1 MEPSDHPHKAN
12 LDSGCNSLCLLA
24 RYHQVAADAKA
35 LQHEFGESGKHFTIT
50 DILRAASFLKLKAK
64 LVKPDIQRLKDVA
77 LPAIAKDQGGNYL
90 VLGRID
96 SENEKVLIQKP
107 TATAPETLSIK
118 AFEALWSGELI
129 LVAKRSLLPGMT
141 GKFDISWFIPAI
153 IKHKKLL
160 GEVVLASFFIQ
171 LFALITPLFFQV
183 IIDKVL
189 VHRGLTTLDVLAI
202 GLLVI
207 SVFDVVLNGLRTYLF
222 SHTTNRVDVTL
233 GSSLFK
239 HLVHLPI
246 AYFQSRQ
253 VGTTVARVRE
263 LETIRNFITGSALT
277 LVIDLFFTFVFFA
290 VMYYYSPTLFMVVL
304 GSIPCYILL
313 SAFITPILRKRLDE
327 KFKRGAENQAFL
339 VESVSGVETLKSMAV
354 EPQMQ
359 RKWEEQL
366 AGYVSASFRS
376 QNLGNIASQVAQFIN
391 KVVTVLILWFGARL
405 VITGELSVGQ
415 LIAFN
420 MLAGRVSGPIL
431 RLVQLWQDFQQASI
445 SIERLGDILNTPT
458 EPAHNPNRTTLP
470 QIKGHVQ
477 FEHVS
482 FRYHPDQPQV
492 LNNISLSIN
501 PGEVIGIV
509 GRSGSGKSTLTKLV
523 QRLYVPESGRIL
535 IDGVDL
541 SLVQPVWLRRQVGV
555 VLQENFLFTRSVKD
569 NIALADPGMPIDR
582 VIQAAKLAGAHDFIL
597 ELPEGY
603 DTRIEEQGNNLSGG
617 QKQRI
622 AIARALLAN
631 PSILIFDEAT
641 SALDYE
647 SERVIQ
653 HNMQAIT
660 QNRTTFIIAHRLSTV
675 RNADRIIVIDKGRII
690 EQGSHDALIKHNG
703 LYAKLHNHQTAGKG
717 EVA

>member
-1 MEPSDHPHKAN
+1 MEPNVPPHN
-12 LDSGCNSLCLLA
+12 SNPDSGCSCLCLLA
-24 RYHQVAADAKA
+24 RYYQVAADAQT
-35 LQHEFGESGKHFTIT
+35 LQHEFGESGKQFTDT
-50 DILRAASFLKLKAK
+50 DILRAASYLKLKAK
-64 LVKPDIQRLKDVA
+64 KVKPDIGQLKDIA
-77 LPAIAKDQGGNYL
+77 LPAIAKDNAGKYL
-90 VLGRID
+90 ILARID
-96 SENEKVLIQKP
+96 SDNEKVLIQNP
-107 TATAPETLSIK
+107 AARAPQTLSLK
-118 AFEALWSGELI
+118 DFEMLWSGELI
-129 LVAKRSLLPGMT
+129 LVTKRSLLPGMT

-153 IKHKKLL
+153 VKHKKLL
-160 GEVVLASFFIQ
+160 GEVLLASFFIQ

-207 SVFDVVLNGLRTYLF
+207 SIFDVVLNGLRTYLF
-222 SHTTNRVDVTL
+222 SHTTNRVDVSL
-233 GSSLFK
+233 GSSLFR

-246 AYFQSRQ
+246 AYFQARQ

-304 GSIPCYILL
+304 GSIPFYVIL
-313 SAFITPILRKRLDE
+313 SVFITPILRKRLDE
-327 KFKRGAENQAFL
+327 KFKRGADNQAFL

-470 QIKGHVQ
+470 KIKGHVQ

-535 IDGVDL
+535 IDGADL

-569 NIALADPGMPIDR
+569 NIALADPGMPIER
-582 VIQAAKLAGAHDFIL
+582 VIQAAKLAGAHEFIL

-622 AIARALLAN
+622 AIARALLTN

-647 SERVIQ
+647 SERIIQ
-653 HNMQAIT
+653 QNMQSIT
-660 QNRTTFIIAHRLSTV
+660 KNRTTFIIAHRLSTV

-703 LYAKLHNHQTAGKG
+703 LYAKLHHHQTAGKG